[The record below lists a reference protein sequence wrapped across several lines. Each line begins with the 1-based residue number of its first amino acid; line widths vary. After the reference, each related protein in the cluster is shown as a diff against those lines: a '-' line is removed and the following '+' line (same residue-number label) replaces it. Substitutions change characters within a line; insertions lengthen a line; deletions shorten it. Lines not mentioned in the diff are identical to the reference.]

1 MGKQLGYRALQ
12 TRLAG
17 IWRPTGNTHLID
29 IGYGYFIM
37 KSDALKDYHLALMD
51 EPWFV
56 GEQYLHVRAWE
67 ADFHP
72 STAKVTTTAVWIRL
86 EQLPIEYGY
95 CY

>member
-1 MGKQLGYRALQ
+1 
-12 TRLAG
+12 
-17 IWRPTGNTHLID
+17 
-29 IGYGYFIM
+29 M

-51 EPWFV
+51 GPWFV

-72 STAKVTTTAVWIRL
+72 STAKVTTTTVWIRL